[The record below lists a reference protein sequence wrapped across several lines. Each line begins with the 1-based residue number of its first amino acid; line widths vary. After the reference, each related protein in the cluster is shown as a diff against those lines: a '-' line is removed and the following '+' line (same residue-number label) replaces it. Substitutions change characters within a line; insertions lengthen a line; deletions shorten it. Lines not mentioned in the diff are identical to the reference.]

1 VAVKLRRES
10 NPMLLCTNNEKREP
24 TVGEN
29 QLYAVHDRGKKG
41 ERERERE
48 ETGLAGATQ
57 WRDGGPGI
65 PKCLPACL
73 PLVCLLAR
81 AMDPGASKDENSF
94 LKGT

>member
-1 VAVKLRRES
+1 
-10 NPMLLCTNNEKREP
+10 MLLCTNNEKREP

-41 ERERERE
+41 ERERERRDW
-48 ETGLAGATQ
+48 AGWCYPVEGRRT
-57 WRDGGPGI
+57 RDSEM
-65 PKCLPACL
+65 LACL
-73 PLVCLLAR
+73 PLVCLIAR

>member
-1 VAVKLRRES
+1 
-10 NPMLLCTNNEKREP
+10 MLYM
-24 TVGEN
+24 TVG
-29 QLYAVHDRGKKG
+29 KKER

-94 LKGT
+94 LKGTKSSSSLLSAALS